1 MSSYISLPNYLSTV
15 EQRYQL
21 VAKRC
26 EKCGALF
33 FPPRLICVE
42 CDHQKME
49 KVKLSGNGTI
59 LTYTII
65 AKGGSPTEFDDL
77 QSMTGDYA
85 VGLVELE
92 EGPHVIAQMTY
103 CDPKSLKIGQKVRA
117 VFRILYEQE
126 GVVRYSY
133 KFTPVSSD

>member
-1 MSSYISLPNYLSTV
+1 MSSYISLPSYLHTV
-15 EQRYQL
+15 EQRYRL
-21 VAKRC
+21 IGKKC
-26 EKCGALF
+26 EKCGTLF
-33 FPPRLICVE
+33 FPPRLVCTK
-42 CDHQKME
+42 CGHQKME

-77 QSMTGDYA
+77 QNTTGDYA
-85 VGLVELE
+85 VALMELE

-103 CDPKSLKIGQKVRA
+103 CNPKSLKIGQKVKA

-133 KFTPVSSD
+133 KFEPVV